1 MATLEAPAQQLG
13 GRAHRSPARQAKR
26 LRRPAAYVLTMFV
39 VITINFLLP
48 RLMPGDPLHSIVD
61 PTSPTYVS
69 DAGARLAVSHYYGLD
84 QPLLVQYGQYLANL
98 AHGDLGRSIDQAE
111 PVTTIVG
118 GALPWTLLL
127 ITTALLLSTGIGVLG
142 GVQSG
147 WRRGRRFDRGMLSLF
162 LGVSNVATYF
172 VATIALVVF
181 AVDLHW
187 FPIAGAQ
194 TPFAHLGF
202 FGGVVD
208 VLDHLA
214 LPALVLSLSFVAESY
229 LLMRAG
235 MVTELGSRYLL
246 LGRAK
251 GLSNR
256 RLMYRHAA
264 RNAMLPVVTLVAL
277 QLGAAVGATLF
288 VETVFAYPGVGGEM
302 TTAIGVRDYP
312 LLQGC
317 LLVLAFLVVTGNF
330 VADWLY
336 SRLDPRTVR

>member
-1 MATLEAPAQQLG
+1 MESPLGRMAL
-13 GRAHRSPARQAKR
+13 R
-26 LRRPAAYVLTMFV
+26 LRRPAAYVVTLFL
-39 VITINFLLP
+39 VITLNFFLP
-48 RLMPGDPLHSIVD
+48 RMMPGDPLHALVD
-61 PTSPTYVS
+61 PTSPAYVTN
-69 DAGARLAVSHYYGLD
+69 AATRTAVSHYYGLD
-84 QPLLVQYGQYLANL
+84 QPLIAQYGQYLGNL
-98 AHGDLGRSIDQAE
+98 VHGDLGRSIDQTE
-111 PVTTIVG
+111 PVAAIVG

-127 ITTALLLSTGIGVLG
+127 IATALVLSTLFGAVG

-147 WRRGRRFDRGMLSLF
+147 WRRGGSVDRGLLTVF
-162 LGVSNVATYF
+162 LGVSNVATYV
-172 VATIALVVF
+172 VATVALIVL

-187 FPIAGAQ
+187 FPVAGAQ
-194 TPFAHLGF
+194 TAFASYGF
-202 FGGVVD
+202 FGRIVD

-251 GLSNR
+251 GLGDR
-256 RLMYRHAA
+256 RLKYRHAA

-277 QLGAAVGATLF
+277 QLGAAIGTTVF
-288 VETVFAYPGVGGEM
+288 VETVFAYPGIGSEM
-302 TTAIGVRDYP
+302 TGAVGVRDYP

-330 VADWLY
+330 AADWLY
-336 SRLDPRTVR
+336 ARLDPRTAR

>member
-1 MATLEAPAQQLG
+1 MATLEAPAQPLPHQ
-13 GRAHRSPARQAKR
+13 RASSARRTAKR
-26 LRRPAAYVLTMFV
+26 LRRPAAYLLTMSV
-39 VITINFLLP
+39 VISINFLLP
-48 RLMPGDPLHSIVD
+48 RLMPGDPLHALVD

-69 DAGARLAVSHYYGLD
+69 DAAARSSVSHYYGLD
-84 QPLLVQYGQYLANL
+84 QPLIVQYGQYLANL
-98 AHGDLGRSIDQAE
+98 GHGDLGRSIDQGE
-111 PVTTIVG
+111 PVSTLVG

-127 ITTALLLSTGIGVLG
+127 IATAVLLATGIGVLG

-147 WRRGRRFDRGMLSLF
+147 WRRGRAVDRGLLTLF

-172 VATIALVVF
+172 VATVALVVF

-187 FPIAGAQ
+187 FPVSGAK
-194 TPFAHLGF
+194 TPFATYGPLDTI
-202 FGGVVD
+202 VD
-208 VLDHLA
+208 VLHHLA
-214 LPALVLSLSFVAESY
+214 LPAIVLSLGFVAESY

-251 GLSNR
+251 GLADR

-277 QLGAAVGATLF
+277 QLGAAVGATVF
-288 VETVFAYPGVGGEM
+288 VETVFAYPGVGSEM

-317 LLVLAFLVVTGNF
+317 LLVLAFLVVSGNF
-330 VADWLY
+330 AADWLY
-336 SRLDPRTVR
+336 TRLDPRTVR

>member
-1 MATLEAPAQQLG
+1 MATLEAPAQG
-13 GRAHRSPARQAKR
+13 SRGRANNSVLRRTTR
-26 LRRPAAYVLTMFV
+26 LRRPAGYILTLFT

-48 RLMPGDPLHSIVD
+48 HLMPGDPLHALVD
-61 PTSPTYVS
+61 PTSPTYVTDTATRS
-69 DAGARLAVSHYYGLD
+69 AVSHYYGLD
-84 QPLLVQYGQYLANL
+84 QPLIVQYGQYLGNL
-98 AHGDLGRSIDQAE
+98 AHGDLGRSIDQGEA
-111 PVTTIVG
+111 VTTIVG

-127 ITTALLLSTGIGVLG
+127 IATALLLATGVGVLG

-147 WRRGRRFDRGMLSLF
+147 WRRGGAADRGLLTLF

-172 VATIALVVF
+172 IATVALVVF

-194 TPFAHLGF
+194 TAFATYGPLGEI
-202 FGGVVD
+202 VD
-208 VLDHLA
+208 VLHHLA
-214 LPALVLSLSFVAESY
+214 LPALVLSLGFVAESY

-251 GLSNR
+251 GLGDR

-277 QLGAAVGATLF
+277 QLGAAVGATVF
-288 VETVFAYPGVGGEM
+288 VETVFAYPGVGSEM

-330 VADWLY
+330 AADWLY
-336 SRLDPRTVR
+336 SRLDPRTAR